1 MSPIIAFIILI
12 LGFVLLAA
20 GANFLIDSGASLAKK
35 LGVSALLIGLT
46 IIAIGTSL
54 PELMISFST
63 LFSGQPK
70 LAIGNAIGSNITN
83 IGLILGVTSLYRPL
97 QIHSHILK
105 KEFPLLFVVM
115 LLVGLM
121 LLKHRLDPTDGLLL
135 LLGAVAVI
143 AWFVWTGLKAK
154 KEKLAVEYQQE
165 LKERDITTKPSYQKD
180 ITYLILGIILLA
192 VSAEMV
198 VRSTTHI
205 ANYFHISQLIIG
217 LTIIALGTSLPEL
230 ATSLIGAKK
239 QEDDLVVGNIIG
251 SNIFNLLAVLAVPVL
266 FHSVILNKYVFYRDF
281 LTMFGISIISY
292 LFAFISIRK
301 QKKLT
306 RPMGAS
312 LIIIYATYV
321 ALLYIR

>member
-1 MSPIIAFIILI
+1 
-12 LGFVLLAA
+12 
-20 GANFLIDSGASLAKK
+20 
-35 LGVSALLIGLT
+35 
-46 IIAIGTSL
+46 
-54 PELMISFST
+54 
-63 LFSGQPK
+63 
-70 LAIGNAIGSNITN
+70 
-83 IGLILGVTSLYRPL
+83 
-97 QIHSHILK
+97 
-105 KEFPLLFVVM
+105 M

>member
-1 MSPIIAFIILI
+1 M
-12 LGFVLLAA
+12 
-20 GANFLIDSGASLAKK
+20 
-35 LGVSALLIGLT
+35 
-46 IIAIGTSL
+46 
-54 PELMISFST
+54 
-63 LFSGQPK
+63 
-70 LAIGNAIGSNITN
+70 
-83 IGLILGVTSLYRPL
+83 
-97 QIHSHILK
+97 
-105 KEFPLLFVVM
+105 LLF
-115 LLVGLM
+115 
-121 LLKHRLDPTDGLLL
+121 
-135 LLGAVAVI
+135 GAVAVI